1 MDRTDGTE
9 RNWRRQTASAA
20 PDSDQTCFAEACD
33 IDEVRGAFPC
43 LGTRNAFWSAPE
55 CNDGPSCVIE
65 SRAFGESSHRD
76 GGKDDGTLGDRT
88 VLCVKGVGIETMVQ
102 MQCAAAQQPRYDGQR
117 YAGEGPDRYRRQ
129 GWRVSP
135 SSGLKKRFQA
145 PSNKFDMAAR
155 NRREAARVGGKSNGC
170 DVRCGRAKAWNAHG
184 ASAPSRRNTSSSGT
198 MPSGKFG
205 PKPQT

>member
-1 MDRTDGTE
+1 MDRTDATE

-76 GGKDDGTLGDRT
+76 GGKDDGTGDCT
-88 VLCVKGVGIETMVQ
+88 VLCSKAWGSKLWCRCNAPPHSSQGMTVNAMPAKDPIG
-102 MQCAAAQQPRYDGQR
+102 
-117 YAGEGPDRYRRQ
+117 YRRQ

-155 NRREAARVGGKSNGC
+155 NWREAARVGGKSNGC
-170 DVRCGRAKAWNAHG
+170 DVRCGRVKAWNAHG